1 MKVGGKPQIGLLP
14 YENSELVNRV
24 LHILGLGGGGGSGR
38 EEGSHKVSHRPVT
51 CVRAPRGA

>member
-24 LHILGLGGGGGSGR
+24 LHILGLGGGGGAQG
-38 EEGSHKVSHRPVT
+38 GK
-51 CVRAPRGA
+51 RAPTKSLTDRLPV